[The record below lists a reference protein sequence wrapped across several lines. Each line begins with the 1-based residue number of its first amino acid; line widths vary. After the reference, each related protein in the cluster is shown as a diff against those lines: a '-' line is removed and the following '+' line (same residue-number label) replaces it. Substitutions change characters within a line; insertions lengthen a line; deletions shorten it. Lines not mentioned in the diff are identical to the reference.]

1 MSKRQEIMNEIS
13 DFVSNNRLAG
23 VYSGSGLS
31 EDKRYRY
38 ILLSR
43 PRVLDGTIRV
53 YGPAFLLIEYQTKY
67 NSLPRDDRRVFT
79 SKEDMIQ
86 FLQLAFV
93 DYKFDEAL
101 AIPTK

>member
-1 MSKRQEIMNEIS
+1 VSKREEIMNEIS

-31 EDKRYRY
+31 KDKKYRY

-43 PRVLDGTIRV
+43 PRNLDGEIRI
-53 YGPAFLLIEYQTKY
+53 YGPAFILLRYTTRY
-67 NSLPRDDRRVFT
+67 HALPRNDNRVFT
-79 SKEDMIQ
+79 SKENLIK

-93 DYKFDEAL
+93 ESKYDEAL

>member
-43 PRVLDGTIRV
+43 PRVLDGEVRV
-53 YGPAFLLIEYQTKY
+53 YGEKFLLVRFTTKY
-67 NSLPRDDRRVFT
+67 NSLPRNDNRVFT
-79 SKEDMIQ
+79 SKEDMIN

-93 DYKFDEAL
+93 DYKFAEAL